1 MIGVV
6 VVWWWWL
13 DSIFFFIFI
22 LFFCSLTDSLTEHVF
37 SFCVPFSFNFILP
50 FSQITPV
57 ALIRSDN
64 VGSLL
69 LRSSSGGG
77 AAHRSTPSTP
87 TRPTRKNSFQE
98 KRKKIIL
105 TAVERG
111 RMLKKTLH
119 DVPFL
124 DRDLVDLLVES
135 GCTMRTATG
144 SMSSPTAPMRGG
156 GGVVPEHVRVR
167 WKAEAEEAAAAAAA
181 AAVEI
186 AAEAAAGGACAK
198 EEEEDDDDDDDEER
212 SRRKEEMESSEIES
226 EKEHSIS
233 RRPPGYSLSSVP
245 VSVAMSKQDS
255 SEEVVSPV
263 HRCWI
268 LQDVELL

>member
-1 MIGVV
+1 MVGVV
-6 VVWWWWL
+6 VVGFE
-13 DSIFFFIFI
+13 IFFSY
-22 LFFCSLTDSLTEHVF
+22 FFLSLTEKHF
-37 SFCVPFSFNFILP
+37 PFLFLSFSFNFFLLP

-77 AAHRSTPSTP
+77 AAHRSSPSTP

-98 KRKKIIL
+98 KKKKTIMAAEEGGRKSI
-105 TAVERG
+105 
-111 RMLKKTLH
+111 KTLH

-124 DRDLVDLLVES
+124 DRELVDLLVES

-144 SMSSPTAPMRGG
+144 SMSSPAAPMRGG

-186 AAEAAAGGACAK
+186 DAEAAAGACSK
-198 EEEEDDDDDDDEER
+198 EDEEEDDDDEER
-212 SRRKEEMESSEIES
+212 SRRKEEVESEIES
-226 EKEHSIS
+226 EKEHSVS
-233 RRPPGYSLSSVP
+233 RRPPAYSLSSVP

-255 SEEVVSPV
+255 SEEVGSPV
-263 HRCWI
+263 LDSAGRRI
-268 LQDVELL
+268 SVTELTL